1 MKKSLGLIF
10 FLIANLIHAQ
20 SELEFDF
27 DYAKFK
33 YGNKIYL
40 EIYYSIN
47 QSSLR
52 VNKNDTSKTSSAL
65 LSLKLFSTDS
75 SKYVINKKYQV
86 NAINKPDE
94 GLSRNLLGVLG
105 YIINSGNYK
114 LEIKVSNFTDSTIS
128 KRFEEKLIVRKYD
141 ESNINLSDVQFSSRI
156 INDSN
161 NSKSIFYKNTLEV
174 YPHPVNVFGKTYPI
188 IFYYLELYNL
198 LADTTRGNLFLIS
211 QVIDS
216 KGKKVFEKSK
226 SILRKNNEVVEAGA
240 INISKYLSGA
250 YTFYINLFN
259 QSTNK
264 GIVSSKKFYV
274 YNPDVVDT
282 SAQKNQNIT
291 ASTSEYAV
299 LSEEECDEMF
309 LAAQNIAAGNEIE
322 KYKKLTS
329 VEAKREFFFQFWKAR
344 DSDPSTVENEFKN
357 LFIERVKHV
366 ESKYKSFN
374 KRGVKTDRGRIYV
387 TYGEPD
393 EIEMHPNDYDK
404 KPYEIWF
411 YNSIEGGV
419 IFIFGDV
426 AGYGDY
432 ELLHSTKRGEMRD
445 DNWARRILT
454 N

>member
-20 SELEFDF
+20 LEFDF

-47 QSSLR
+47 QSSLK
-52 VNKNDTSKTSSAL
+52 VDKNDTSKTSSAL

-75 SKYVINKKYQV
+75 SKYVINKKYQI

-128 KRFEEKLIVRKYD
+128 TRFEEKLIVRKYD

-198 LADTTRGNLFLIS
+198 LADTTKGNLFLIS

-226 SILRKNNEVVEAGA
+226 PILRKNNQVVEAGA

-291 ASTSEYAV
+291 ASISEYAV

-309 LAAQNIAAGNEIE
+309 LAAQNIATGNEIE

-329 VEAKREFFFQFWKAR
+329 AEAKREFFFQFWKAR
-344 DSDPSTVENEFKN
+344 DSDLSTVENEFKN